1 MKKAGLFLVSIAL
14 AFSASGLALSAVR
27 QGFTVKV
34 PLTDWTAVA
43 SKKGWLQE
51 EFARAG
57 AKVKLVDVAALKIP
71 GVESSLLEKGD
82 LHFAARM
89 AYPALQ
95 HKLNGL
101 DAVVVW
107 ASQEPHPRRAT
118 TIVLKESAVTS
129 LADLKGKSIGGN
141 RFGCPYFASY
151 EALKDKGIQQDTD
164 TQKGEVGFVQ
174 INSSTATTS
183 LLSGKVDSLSVH
195 PSAALTT
202 ALYTKGLVREIAA
215 SVPGG
220 AYVKGGGRTA
230 IFAMRNFARKN
241 PELVQAY
248 IRAYERTRK
257 WIVDNPDAASAIIA
271 REMRIPGNVAKYG
284 IVDSSQL
291 SYSEGEPEW
300 KTAVNS
306 YKLFQEWGIKN
317 GDDFLKK
324 KNLSQAQ
331 IEAFVDK
338 RFFKGGQYYLH

>member
-1 MKKAGLFLVSIAL
+1 MKKAGLFLVSIAVAL
-14 AFSASGLALSAVR
+14 FASGLALSAVK
-27 QGFTVKV
+27 GGVTVKA
-34 PLTDWTAVA
+34 PLSDWTTVA

-51 EFARAG
+51 EFAKAG

-118 TIVLKESAVTS
+118 TIVLKESQVNA
-129 LADLKGKSIGGN
+129 LGDLKGKNIGGN

-151 EALKDKGIQQDTD
+151 EALRDQGIQQDTNL
-164 TQKGEVGFVQ
+164 QKGEVGFVQ
-174 INSSTATTS
+174 INSNTATS
-183 LLSGKVDSLSVH
+183 ALLSGKVDSLSVH
-195 PSAALTT
+195 PSAPLTT
-202 ALYTKGLVREIAA
+202 ALYTKGLVKEIAA

-230 IFAMRNFARKN
+230 IFAMREFAGKN

-248 IRAYERTRK
+248 IRTYERTRK
-257 WIVDNPDAASAIIA
+257 WIVNNPDAASAIIA
-271 REMRIPGNVAKYG
+271 KEMRIPRNVARYG

-300 KTAVNS
+300 KTAVNA
-306 YKLFQEWGIKN
+306 YKLFQDWGIRN

-331 IEAFVDK
+331 LETFVDK
-338 RFFKGGQYYLH
+338 RFFRGGRYSIY